1 MFWSFK
7 IADNA
12 DNTATGQSI
21 GLHRDAVDAHH
32 RFENVQIDGM
42 PLDLSHLEAFALR
55 LDPGLGF
62 EVDVVVLFSC
72 HCFTHSILADHRAET
87 EIPGAEIFDNGRE
100 RRVLDIERY
109 HLSTQHLVSIV
120 RDLHQRTIQVA
131 GADAPNF
138 MTFEFIDADQV
149 TKTYAVFFEVE
160 KDSRRKRRLLLRIQ
174 SAYILDDLTQRQ
186 KKAGKVRFSV
196 LLKAAYE
203 GRRIRG

>member
-1 MFWSFK
+1 M
-7 IADNA
+7 
-12 DNTATGQSI
+12 
-21 GLHRDAVDAHH
+21 
-32 RFENVQIDGM
+32 IDGISS
-42 PLDLSHLEAFALR
+42 DLSHLDAFAIR

-72 HCFTHSILADHRAET
+72 HCFTHSIADDHRAET
-87 EIPGAEIFDNGRE
+87 EIPGAEIFDDGRE
-100 RRVLDIERY
+100 RRVVNIERY
-109 HLSTQHLVSIV
+109 RLSRQYLVGIV
-120 RDLHQRTIQVA
+120 KNLHQRTIQVA

-149 TKTYAVFFEVE
+149 VRTYAIFFEVE

-174 SAYILDDLTQRQ
+174 SAYILDEITQRQ